1 MRVRFRYTLSLQ
13 LALIFVTALIL
24 VEVMLVIVDRRFAIE
39 LNRERL
45 LGNGRSLAANLITT
59 LPDIPNEIRPELV
72 RTYSWRAVQFFL
84 LPEVVPGPEGIP
96 LPDLEKQTREWALAR
111 RLPVSDVFAEQ
122 YYFAWTGGPSG
133 LAGSTTDNFS
143 AIFSAGERP
152 RRRMADLV
160 SEPPLWVP
168 LPPPLGHP
176 PLPDR
181 LEQATRIEYHPVVT
195 IAMKHEPSGQWLTAY
210 MHLRPPPDNNFVAKL
225 VLTILGMVVIGSVAL
240 FLGRRVMTPF
250 TRVARSAEQLG
261 RGDVADPVPLSG
273 PSDMRSV
280 ITAFNRMNGRITQSI
295 DYQIGLLRS
304 LGHDLKG
311 PLASAN
317 RLLDE
322 VKPESTREQIEL
334 RLSRVRAIVDSIMNF
349 SRAVM
354 RDSPMQRT
362 DLAELVNTLVAEQ
375 QEMGAH
381 VEIEAPESLPVTC
394 RINATERAIRNLL
407 ENALKYGGR
416 AQIRLSKEDDMAV
429 LCIEDS
435 GPGIPEDMLEEVFVP
450 FRRLADN
457 IEGSGLGLAIA
468 RTIAVDQGGTVSIFN
483 RPEGGLRAEL
493 RLPLSN

>member
-24 VEVMLVIVDRRFAIE
+24 VEVMLLIVDRRFAIE
-39 LNRERL
+39 LNRVRL
-45 LGNGRSLAANLITT
+45 LGDGRALAANIINT
-59 LPDIPNEIRPELV
+59 LPDIPKEIRPKLV
-72 RTYSWRAVQFFL
+72 RTYSSSSVQFFL
-84 LPEVVPGPEGIP
+84 LPEVVPGAEGAP
-96 LPDLEKQTREWALAR
+96 LPDLEKQTSEWVDAR
-111 RLPVSDVFAEQ
+111 RLPVSDVFTEQ
-122 YYFAWTGGPSG
+122 YYFAWTGGPG
-133 LAGSTTDNFS
+133 ALPGSTTDYFS

-152 RRRMADLV
+152 RRRMADIV

-181 LEQATRIEYHPVVT
+181 LERATQIEYIPVVT
-195 IAMKHEPSGQWLTAY
+195 IAMKHEPSGQWLAAY
-210 MHLRPPPDNNFVAKL
+210 MFLRPPPDNNFFAKL
-225 VLTILGMVVIGSVAL
+225 AFTILGMVVIGSVAL
-240 FLGRRVMTPF
+240 ILGRRVMTPF

-280 ITAFNRMNGRITQSI
+280 ITAFNRMNTRVTQSI
-295 DYQIGLLRS
+295 NYQIGLLQS

-317 RLLDE
+317 RMLKE
-322 VKPESTREQIEL
+322 VKPEATREQIEL
-334 RLSRVRAIVDSIMNF
+334 QLNRVQAFVDSIMDF

-354 RDSPMQRT
+354 RDGPMQRT

-375 QEMGAH
+375 QEMGTH
-381 VEIEAPESLPVTC
+381 VEIEAPERLPVTC
-394 RINATERAIRNLL
+394 RVNATERAIRNLL
-407 ENALKYGGR
+407 DNALKYGGR

-429 LCIEDS
+429 LIIEDS

-450 FRRLADN
+450 FRRLADD

-468 RTIAVDQGGTVSIFN
+468 RTIAVDQGGTVSISN
-483 RPEGGLRAEL
+483 RPESGLRAEL
-493 RLPLSN
+493 RVPLSN